1 MTGNESRPDSGDAGA
16 ACPPAGWR
24 EPAWFTDLAGTR
36 SDRDPGPNPSA
47 PAAGL
52 GRATIPAVGF
62 GGMVHTRAGRRP
74 DPGADMTQANNAV
87 RNAYATP
94 LTTPQ
99 TPGPIRPAS
108 RETAK
113 PTPAQQLP
121 RQQPE
126 TSRPP
131 PVRTNREHSS
141 CFVLESRGAVG
152 QFGKAGAMI
161 SGSRKTQCGSP
172 SALTCPC
179 GPHDRL

>member
-16 ACPPAGWR
+16 ACPPAVS
-24 EPAWFTDLAGTR
+24 AGAGSVHR
-36 SDRDPGPNPSA
+36 FLGAPPGRADRVAQNPSTLA
-47 PAAGL
+47 AVFRSRTAVWGAGPHPGRPPAGPGCGHDAGL
-52 GRATIPAVGF
+52 QRGTQRRRHATYNTANTWTHTASIP
-62 GGMVHTRAGRRP
+62 
-74 DPGADMTQANNAV
+74 
-87 RNAYATP
+87 RN
-94 LTTPQ
+94 
-99 TPGPIRPAS
+99 S
-108 RETAK
+108 E

-161 SGSRKTQCGSP
+161 SGSRKTQCGSGP
-172 SALTCPC
+172 SALNLSLWTS
-179 GPHDRL
+179 

>member
-1 MTGNESRPDSGDAGA
+1 MGTRAPHVHPPEARAPDRFTGSLAPHPAGPTRRSEPVNAGGCFPVA
-16 ACPPAGWR
+16 AAVRRAGPHPGRPPAG
-24 EPAWFTDLAGTR
+24 
-36 SDRDPGPNPSA
+36 PGWGHDASY
-47 PAAGL
+47 
-52 GRATIPAVGF
+52 
-62 GGMVHTRAGRRP
+62 
-74 DPGADMTQANNAV
+74 NAV

-99 TPGPIRPAS
+99 TPGPIRPTS

-131 PVRTNREHSS
+131 RVRTNREHSS
-141 CFVLESRGAVG
+141 CFVLESRGRGGSVWKG
-152 QFGKAGAMI
+152 GAMI
-161 SGSRKTQCGSP
+161 SGSRKTQCGSGP

-179 GPHDRL
+179 GPHDRPR